1 MLVRGGHTEGG
12 QPLLVDPDK
21 ILFQAALNDGKNSRL
36 AMLSRPPLMYNEKQ
50 LREAAALE
58 VAKTSG
64 AATSGDNNKLFRKRK
79 NLNPDEKAKQD
90 RDRNREHA
98 KNTRLRKKAYVT
110 KLKELLEI
118 MTNQRDVEENE
129 RLLLA
134 ESILETNEIRRDMVK
149 LFLSYRAQNQ
159 MSKDMW
165 SEILDENI
173 LFSLPVTPYRSYLL
187 PEVNNNVRVLKGI
200 DSIINDTAS
209 LALMLECMGQ
219 SSLKYSDYW
228 ANATKRGEGCA
239 INFIVNK
246 DDVIVGGDLVI
257 CRFTMRTQ
265 GSGVGANLTSFLNG
279 MLQCQFNRA
288 NKIISAE
295 MAFDVM
301 GYMQQLQQ
309 QGAINPDAIFVPNTI
324 DMAMRQSKEA
334 RALLQ
339 SSSPY
344 IVNHVNEAWTSLT
357 KTTQSEGQGSTI
369 FNILPVVES
378 QVAQY
383 EATLKSCSGG
393 KACSI
398 ILMTSTLMLVHL
410 KLLPLTSD
418 SDKTSHILCTLS
430 LLPITSDE
438 QNALNTLLFDNSEI

>member
-1 MLVRGGHTEGG
+1 MMVRGGQSEGG
-12 QPLLVDPDK
+12 QPLLIDPDK
-21 ILFQAALNDGKNSRL
+21 ILFQAALNDGKNSKL
-36 AMLSRPPLMYNEKQ
+36 AMLNKPPLMYNEKQ
-50 LREAAALE
+50 LREAAAHE

-64 AATSGDNNKLFRKRK
+64 ISTGDNSKLFRKRK

-129 RLLLA
+129 RILLA
-134 ESILETNEIRRDMVK
+134 ESILETNEIRRNLVQ

-159 MSKDMW
+159 TSKDVW
-165 SEILDENI
+165 SEILDENV
-173 LFSLPVTPYRSYLL
+173 LFSLPVTPYRSYHL
-187 PEVNNNVRVLKGI
+187 PEVSNNVRVLKGI

-219 SSLKYSDYW
+219 SSLRYSEYW

-239 INFIVNK
+239 INYNVNK
-246 DDVIVGGDLVI
+246 DDVIIGGDLVI
-257 CRFTMRTQ
+257 CRFTMRTL
-265 GSGVGANLTSFLNG
+265 GAAFGTAVSPVLNG

-309 QGAINPDAIFVPNTI
+309 MGAINADAIFVPNSI

-334 RALLQ
+334 RALLH
-339 SSSPY
+339 SSPPY
-344 IVNHVNEAWTSLT
+344 IVNHINEAWTSLT
-357 KTTQSEGQGSTI
+357 KTLQSEGQGKSI
-369 FNILPVVES
+369 LNLLPVVES
-378 QVAQY
+378 QLAQY
-383 EATLKSCSGG
+383 EASLKSCSAG

-398 ILMTSTLMLVHL
+398 ILMTPTLLLVHL

-418 SDKTSHILCTLS
+418 GDKTSHILCTLS
-430 LLPITSDE
+430 LLPTTADE
-438 QNALNTLLFDNSEI
+438 QKALNSLLLESPNG